1 MPENQ
6 KDYFDDLIQTL
17 DDEVEEKQEEALSD
31 EEQRRKNKDAEEARK
46 RREAEAKSTKE
57 EEPPVEEKVEPKEKA
72 KEEAPKAEP
81 KAENQAT
88 KTNLLGE
95 QLVEF
100 KAKYPEV
107 DLSTLDRDT
116 NFKRFIDGKILGKKD
131 FSQLYEDYIDFTS
144 SVSGRS
150 QEELKANHIKK
161 AQASSGSSVPKGSSK
176 PQEDIFTQDELEQVA
191 ARIPLMNDKDAKKIF
206 EKFDKSV
213 EYYKNNKER

>member
-1 MPENQ
+1 MPEE
-6 KDYFDDLIQTL
+6 KDYFDDLIQKL
-17 DDEVEEKQEEALSD
+17 DDEVEEVKEEAISE

-46 RREAEAKSTKE
+46 RREAEAKAAK
-57 EEPPVEEKVEPKEKA
+57 EEPPVEEEQAPKEEA
-72 KEEAPKAEP
+72 KEEAKPKAEP
-81 KAENQAT
+81 KAETQAT
-88 KTNLLGE
+88 RTNLLGE
-95 QLVEF
+95 QLVDF

-107 DLSTLDRDT
+107 DLSTLDKDT
-116 NFKRFIDGKILGKKD
+116 NFKRFIDGKLLGKKD

-161 AQASSGSSVPKGSSK
+161 AQASSGSSVPKGSPK

-191 ARIPLMNDKDAKKIF
+191 ARIPLMNDKEARKIF
-206 EKFDKSV
+206 EKFEKSV